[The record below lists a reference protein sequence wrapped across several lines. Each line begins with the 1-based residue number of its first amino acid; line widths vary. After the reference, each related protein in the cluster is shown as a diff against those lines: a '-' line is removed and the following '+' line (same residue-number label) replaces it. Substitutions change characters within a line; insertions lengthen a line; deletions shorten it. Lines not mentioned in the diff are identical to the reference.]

1 VAAPEGG
8 ASEILRAVSIR
19 DEELIERLRRNN
31 EALNRGEFDVAI
43 EMAHP
48 EIVFVR
54 PGGLPEL
61 RGIDAIRAWMEP
73 DAFESQSIE
82 LLSYEVDGNRVLTR
96 QRTTARGAGS
106 GIEMEIDSLSVWTFD
121 DRGMVT
127 RVEAFTKQEEDA
139 ALRALHQERN

>member
-1 VAAPEGG
+1 V
-8 ASEILRAVSIR
+8 SEILRAVSLT
-19 DEELIERLRRNN
+19 DEQLVERLRRNN

-43 EMAHP
+43 EMADP

-61 RGIDAIRAWMEP
+61 RGVDAIRAWMEP

-82 LLSYEVDGNRVLTR
+82 LLSYEVEGNRVLTR

-127 RVEAFTKQEEDA
+127 RVEAFTNQEEDA
-139 ALRALHQERN
+139 ALRALHQEQD